1 MESVPPVVYIS
12 LKKKVIFNLIEDE
25 SFSDFPVS
33 VFEDTRIAEKSNLMD
48 HLQSRICRLV
58 VHISC
63 TID

>member
-48 HLQSRICRLV
+48 RSE
-58 VHISC
+58 
-63 TID
+63 